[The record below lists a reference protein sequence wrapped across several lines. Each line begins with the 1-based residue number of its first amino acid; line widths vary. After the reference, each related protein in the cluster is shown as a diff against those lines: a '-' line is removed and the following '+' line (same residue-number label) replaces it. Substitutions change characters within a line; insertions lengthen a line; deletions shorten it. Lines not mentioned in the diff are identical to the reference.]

1 MVQLEI
7 VIKNGMNVNYKE
19 KAINSVKEYLKDH
32 LIEKE
37 INDSEIYIIFDALDV
52 ASKTAR
58 VLLGSYQT
66 PKYMY
71 CYIYS
76 GEDDPS
82 FLEIYIKDDVFCMEE
97 L

>member
-1 MVQLEI
+1 M
-7 VIKNGMNVNYKE
+7 NYKE

-37 INDSEIYIIFDALDV
+37 INDSEIYIIFDATSKE
-52 ASKTAR
+52 SKTAR
-58 VLLGSYQT
+58 ILLGSYQT

>member
-1 MVQLEI
+1 M
-7 VIKNGMNVNYKE
+7 NYKE

-32 LIEKE
+32 LVEKE
-37 INDSEIYIIFDALDV
+37 INDSEIYIIFDAASK

>member
-1 MVQLEI
+1 
-7 VIKNGMNVNYKE
+7 MNVNYKK
-19 KAINSVKEYLKDH
+19 KAIKSVKEYLKDH

-52 ASKTAR
+52 ASKTSR

>member
-1 MVQLEI
+1 
-7 VIKNGMNVNYKE
+7 MNVNYKE

-32 LIEKE
+32 LVEKE

-52 ASKTAR
+52 ISKTAR

>member
-1 MVQLEI
+1 
-7 VIKNGMNVNYKE
+7 MNVNYKE
-19 KAINSVKEYLKDH
+19 KAINSVKEYLKTH
-32 LIEKE
+32 LVEKE

-58 VLLGSYQT
+58 VLLGSYQI

-82 FLEIYIKDDVFCMEE
+82 FLEIYIKDDVFFLEE

>member
-1 MVQLEI
+1 
-7 VIKNGMNVNYKE
+7 MNVNYKE

-32 LIEKE
+32 LVEKE
-37 INDSEIYIIFDALDV
+37 INDSEIYIIFDATSK
-52 ASKTAR
+52 ASKTSR

>member
-1 MVQLEI
+1 
-7 VIKNGMNVNYKE
+7 MNVNYKE

-32 LIEKE
+32 LVEKE
-37 INDSEIYIIFDALDV
+37 INDSEIYIIFDATSK

>member
-1 MVQLEI
+1 M
-7 VIKNGMNVNYKE
+7 NYKE

-52 ASKTAR
+52 ASKTSR

>member
-1 MVQLEI
+1 M
-7 VIKNGMNVNYKE
+7 NYKE

-82 FLEIYIKDDVFCMEE
+82 FLEIYIKDDVFCLEE

>member
-1 MVQLEI
+1 
-7 VIKNGMNVNYKE
+7 MNCRQ
-19 KAINSVKEYLKDH
+19 KAICLVKEYLKTH
-32 LIEKE
+32 LVEKE
-37 INDSEIYIIFDALDV
+37 INDSEIYIIFDDLDI

-66 PKYMY
+66 PKYIY

-76 GEDDPS
+76 GENDSS
-82 FLEIYIKDDVFCMEE
+82 FLEIYIKDDVFCLEE

>member
-1 MVQLEI
+1 M
-7 VIKNGMNVNYKE
+7 NYKE
-19 KAINSVKEYLKDH
+19 KAIKSVKEYLKDH
-32 LIEKE
+32 LVEKE

-52 ASKTAR
+52 ESKTAR

>member
-1 MVQLEI
+1 M
-7 VIKNGMNVNYKE
+7 NYKE
-19 KAINSVKEYLKDH
+19 KAINSVKEYLKAH
-32 LIEKE
+32 LVEKE
-37 INDSEIYIIFDALDV
+37 INDSEIYIIFDGLDV

-76 GEDDPS
+76 GENDPS
-82 FLEIYIKDDVFCMEE
+82 FLEIYIKDDVFCLEE

>member
-1 MVQLEI
+1 
-7 VIKNGMNVNYKE
+7 MNVNYKE
-19 KAINSVKEYLKDH
+19 KAINSVKEYLKTH
-32 LIEKE
+32 LVEKE
-37 INDSEIYIIFDALDV
+37 INNSEIYIIFDALDV

>member
-1 MVQLEI
+1 
-7 VIKNGMNVNYKE
+7 MNVNYKE
-19 KAINSVKEYLKDH
+19 KAINSVKEYLHLH

-37 INDSEIYIIFDALDV
+37 INESEIYVIFDGLDV

-71 CYIYS
+71 CYIYC
-76 GEDDPS
+76 GENYPS
-82 FLEIYIKDDVFCMEE
+82 FLEIYIKDDVFCME
-97 L
+97 

>member
-1 MVQLEI
+1 
-7 VIKNGMNVNYKE
+7 MNVNYKE

-52 ASKTAR
+52 SSKTAR

-76 GEDDPS
+76 VEDDPS